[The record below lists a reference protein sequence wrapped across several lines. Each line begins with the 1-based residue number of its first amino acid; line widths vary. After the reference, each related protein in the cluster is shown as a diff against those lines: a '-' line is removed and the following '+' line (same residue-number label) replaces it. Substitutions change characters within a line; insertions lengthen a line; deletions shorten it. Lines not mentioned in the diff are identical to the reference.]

1 MPFRLRPLLATLI
14 LAHGSALPAAV
25 IGTNSLSLPLTA
37 ARIEGMDAPDRIA
50 WAAYLA
56 RSDRLQAE
64 ARATFDA
71 ELKAA
76 GRAAPLVPGKGSAIP
91 LQRPPEFWSGA
102 EAARWANIMVSF
114 QTPAGG
120 WSKNTDFTRELR
132 QPGERYGSEA
142 GYDGT
147 LDNGGTVSPLRFLAR
162 TIAATGPDAAAATTW
177 EAAFVRG
184 IEYLLVAQ
192 YPNGG
197 WPQVFPLMGGY
208 HDAVTFNDDAIV
220 GVLTLLH
227 EVAGGGAEFAFTSP
241 ALRTRAAAAVQ
252 RGLDCILAAQIVSR
266 GRRTVWC
273 QQHDMI
279 TLAPCA
285 ARNYE
290 MPAQAA
296 GESAGLV
303 RFLITLPDPSPA
315 VVTAVHAAAAWFQKT
330 MLRDVAYKFASDGS
344 GRTLIATPGAGPI
357 WPRFSEI
364 GTDRPL
370 FGDRDLTIH
379 DDVNGISRE
388 RRNGYGWYGDGPKRT
403 LDHYT
408 KWARQHPLK

>member
-1 MPFRLRPLLATLI
+1 M
-14 LAHGSALPAAV
+14 
-25 IGTNSLSLPLTA
+25 IGTNSLSLPLTS
-37 ARIEGMDAPDRIA
+37 ARIGELDAAQRTT

-56 RSDRLQAE
+56 RSDGLGAE
-64 ARATFDA
+64 TRAAFES
-71 ELKAA
+71 ELKSA
-76 GRAAPLVPGKGSAIP
+76 GRGTPLVPEKGGAIS

-102 EAARWANIMVSF
+102 EAARSATNLISF

-120 WSKNTDFTRELR
+120 WSKNTNFTRELR
-132 QPGERYGSEA
+132 QLGERYGHET

-147 LDNGGTVSPLRFLAR
+147 IDHGGTVTPLRFLAR
-162 TIAATGPDAAAATTW
+162 TIAGAGANSSSAATTAW
-177 EAAFVRG
+177 KAAFVRG
-184 IEYLLVAQ
+184 IEYLLAAQ

-197 WPQVFPLMGGY
+197 WPQVFPLVGSY
-208 HDAVTFNDDAIV
+208 HDAITFNDDAIV
-220 GVLTLLH
+220 GVLTLLR
-227 EVAGGGAEFAFTSP
+227 EVADGGAEFAFTAP
-241 ALRTRAAAAVQ
+241 ALRSRAAAAVQ
-252 RGLDCILAAQIVSR
+252 RGLDCILATQIVTK

-296 GESAGLV
+296 GESAALA
-303 RFLITLPDPSPA
+303 RYLMTLPDPSPA
-315 VVTAVHAAAAWFQKT
+315 VIAAVHAAATWFQKT
-330 MLRDVAYKFASDGS
+330 ILRDVAYKFASDGS
-344 GRTLIATPGAGPI
+344 GRTLIATPGAGPL

-364 GTDRPL
+364 GTDRPI

-403 LDHYT
+403 LDHYQ
-408 KWARQHPLK
+408 KWSRQHPQK

>member
-1 MPFRLRPLLATLI
+1 MKLSFRRLLGATLVFPAAF
-14 LAHGSALPAAV
+14 LSAAV
-25 IGTNSLSLPLTA
+25 IGTNPLAQPLTS
-37 ARIEGMDAPDRIA
+37 ARIDQLDASQRA
-50 WAAYLA
+50 TWSEYLA
-56 RSDRLQAE
+56 RSHRLGAE
-64 ARATFDA
+64 ARAAFEA
-71 ELKAA
+71 ELKSA
-76 GRAAPLVPGKGSAIP
+76 GRDAPLIPEKGGSIL

-102 EAARWANIMVSF
+102 EAARSATLLVSF

-120 WSKNTDFTRELR
+120 WSKNTNFTREVR
-132 QPGERYGSEA
+132 QGGERYGFES

-147 LDNGGTVSPLRFLAR
+147 IDNGGTVAPLRFLAR
-162 TIAATGPDAAAATTW
+162 AIAGARADTAVVAVWKTS
-177 EAAFVRG
+177 FLRG

-192 YPNGG
+192 YPSGG
-197 WPQVFPLMGGY
+197 WPQVFPLVGAY
-208 HDAVTFNDDAIV
+208 HDAITFNDDAIV
-220 GVLTLLH
+220 GVLTLLRD
-227 EVAGGGAEFAFTSP
+227 VAEGGPDFNFTS
-241 ALRTRAAAAVQ
+241 AAIRARAAAAVQ
-252 RGLDCILAAQIVSR
+252 RGLDCIIATQIVTN

-296 GESAGLV
+296 GESAALA
-303 RFLITLPDPSPA
+303 RYLMTLPNPSPA
-315 VVTAVHAAAAWFQKT
+315 VITAVHAAAAWFEKT
-330 MLRDVAYKFASDGS
+330 RLRDVAYKLASDGS
-344 GRTLIATPGAGPI
+344 GRTLIATPGAGPL

-364 GTDRPL
+364 GTDRPI

-403 LDHYT
+403 LDHYE
-408 KWARQHPLK
+408 KWARQYPQK